1 MMLSYYYRI
10 TALKIRRFRDL
21 LFINMIKPYMETVFI
36 LRWGLGFSWVLHCM
50 SISIAANILP
60 WNCIHWRYFH
70 RNSNSMV
77 VRFFP
82 VIEILRKRSAHDTAG
97 MLSWRVGR
105 FHAIDTQAW
114 YYGKVNIP
122 SNLNYDE
129 TDVSEMSFW
138 TQMSQII
145 HEC

>member
-1 MMLSYYYRI
+1 
-10 TALKIRRFRDL
+10 
-21 LFINMIKPYMETVFI
+21 
-36 LRWGLGFSWVLHCM
+36 
-50 SISIAANILP
+50 
-60 WNCIHWRYFH
+60 
-70 RNSNSMV
+70 MV

-145 HEC
+145 HECKMLVKACKQAGPDNNITNDSCLMLSFAVLFPTLGVTMRG